1 MVPEIDVIILSWNRI
16 DDTIMAI
23 ESALAQTAVHTR
35 VQVVDQG
42 SSSENLDR
50 LRQFVDTRRSQVEL
64 RELGRNVGV
73 AAGRNIATRMGRA
86 PCVVALDNDAVFARS
101 DTLARASRLLSADPR
116 LGAIAF
122 RIRNYFTGRDDE
134 MCWDYPEALRAHAD
148 RDFFVTRFVG
158 AGHAMRRDAFEAAGG
173 YDDSLFFG
181 GEERDISYRMLNRG
195 YHIRYVPS
203 LAVRHKVDPEARVRW
218 DSGRYYYAVRNSL
231 YIEYKF
237 GAPWRRL
244 ARIAAGAVAKG
255 AYNGLLGQSLRAVA
269 NAAPMAAR
277 FSRQAAARPLH
288 DLGDEARAYIRRH
301 ERVGAGTEPFW
312 DRLRRPFQKLPG
324 SA

>member
-1 MVPEIDVIILSWNRI
+1 MAIDIDVIILSWNRI
-16 DDTIMAI
+16 DDTIVAI
-23 ESALAQTAVHTR
+23 ESALAQQDVRAR

-42 SSSENLDR
+42 SAPKHLAR
-50 LRQFVDTRRSQVEL
+50 LRELASRHPDVEL

-73 AAGRNIATRMGRA
+73 AAGRNIATRMGGA
-86 PCVVALDNDAVFARS
+86 PYVVALDNDAVFARP
-101 DTLARASRLLSADPR
+101 DTLAETARRLDAEPR

-122 RIRNYFTGRDDE
+122 RIRNYFTDRDDE
-134 MCWDYPEALRAHAD
+134 MCWDYPEALRAQAD
-148 RDFFVTRFVG
+148 HEFFVTRFVG
-158 AGHAMRRDAFEAAGG
+158 AGHAMRREAFEAAEG

-195 YHIRYVPS
+195 YLIRYIPS

-218 DSGRYYYAVRNSL
+218 DAGRYYYAVRNSL

-237 GAPWRRL
+237 GTPWRRI
-244 ARIAAGAVAKG
+244 ARMAAGAVAKG

-269 NAAPMAAR
+269 DVVPMAAR
-277 FSRQAAARPLH
+277 FRRQAASLPLH
-288 DLGDEARAYIRRH
+288 RLSPEARAYIQRH
-301 ERVGAGTEPFW
+301 ERVDPPAPIW
-312 DRLRRPFQKLPG
+312 YRLRRPFQKLPG

>member
-1 MVPEIDVIILSWNRI
+1 MATEIDVIILSWNRI
-16 DDTIMAI
+16 DDTIVAI
-23 ESALAQTAVHTR
+23 ESALAQEDVRAR

-42 SSSENLDR
+42 SHPEHLER
-50 LRQFVDTRRSQVEL
+50 LRQFARRCPDVEL

-86 PCVVALDNDAVFARS
+86 PYVVALDNDAVFAKP
-101 DTLARASRLLSADPR
+101 DTLAQTTKLLEVEPR

-122 RIRNYFTGRDDE
+122 RVRNYFTDRDDE
-134 MCWDYPEALRAHAD
+134 MCWDYPEALRPQAD
-148 RDFFVTRFVG
+148 REFFVTRFVG
-158 AGHAMRRDAFEAAGG
+158 AGHAIRRAAFEAAGG

-181 GEERDISYRMLNRG
+181 GEERDISYRILNRG

-203 LAVRHKVDPEARVRW
+203 LVVRHKVDPEARVRW

-237 GAPWRRL
+237 GASGWRL
-244 ARIAAGAVAKG
+244 ARITAGALIKG
-255 AYNGLLGQSLRAVA
+255 AYNRLLGQSVRAVLHA
-269 NAAPMAAR
+269 VPMAVR
-277 FSRQAAARPLH
+277 FSRQAAAQPLH
-288 DLGDEARAYIRRH
+288 RLGEDTQAYIRRY
-301 ERVGAGTEPFW
+301 ERGAPEPIW
-312 DRLRRPFQKLPG
+312 YRLRKQFQKLPG